1 MISSNIMIYR
11 LPRVCEFVCLTHCA
25 INLLFC
31 TFTRLNFVRL
41 ILITIDNTTRAQH
54 KKILWQSCNDKIIQS
69 QTTTPGGVGVRFS
82 YRFLRYQ
89 PISSKF
95 YLFSHE
101 KHRRCISLTVFYE
114 LWRRIKKKRTKFSQ
128 FHNGC
133 MRYIQFIYFCFSRCL
148 VFLLRAHHVLMYVLI
163 NFTFARNQWSVKTK
177 FISHFTIHWRFTYRV
192 FFSSPSFFFHFRLKL
207 PRQISMDT
215 WIHCNNNKNHM
226 MKKLIRF
233 LFGIAKGTRQPAYR
247 IMTLDT
253 SHWKAIGYNR
263 PNELNCCYIWPKW
276 VSSWQCSMPI
286 HTQTQSESRTRK
298 P

>member
-1 MISSNIMIYR
+1 
-11 LPRVCEFVCLTHCA
+11 
-25 INLLFC
+25 
-31 TFTRLNFVRL
+31 
-41 ILITIDNTTRAQH
+41 
-54 KKILWQSCNDKIIQS
+54 
-69 QTTTPGGVGVRFS
+69 
-82 YRFLRYQ
+82 
-89 PISSKF
+89 
-95 YLFSHE
+95 
-101 KHRRCISLTVFYE
+101 
-114 LWRRIKKKRTKFSQ
+114 
-128 FHNGC
+128 
-133 MRYIQFIYFCFSRCL
+133 MRYIEFIYFCFSRCL

-276 VSSWQCSMPI
+276 VSSWHKHNRSHAHANHKCKRKCNMDLNNGDNSWISSNYIRSICKGIACRRPLS
-286 HTQTQSESRTRK
+286 TSRCHFVCMCI
-298 P
+298 